1 MAYERTIRLSGASRM
16 DYRTYQDN
24 DPLIDK
30 AGLQPYP
37 VFDVRG
43 HPKFKKI
50 DPFDEEGRRRR
61 SAEPRPP
68 FALRGNGGRSLA
80 VEITVRV
87 LGITGTLVA
96 VAILL
101 VLMVVVGR
109 NLVDS
114 ASGETP
120 TVKTGADRAYDEM
133 KHDGDMEDPKSVMRD
148 ALKGD
153 L

>member
-37 VFDVRG
+37 VFD
-43 HPKFKKI
+43 
-50 DPFDEEGRRRR
+50 EEGRRRR

-68 FALRGNGGRSLA
+68 CALRGNDGRSLA